1 MWLLGSPDVIAVPE
15 VRTFSTDL
23 FGNQTVSSRLVNRA
37 AATITTKVV
46 HPDST
51 LNEITVATDGLVV
64 SQQTVRGL
72 TTTFAYDSLRRP
84 IAETDAR
91 RGTAKTGYYTTT
103 TGAAGDHLVPTTAT
117 GANGQVAW
125 REDAAG
131 FRTTYS
137 YSPADGRLVA
147 ETNALSKATYTVY
160 NARGQVIR
168 QWGPATYPVEYT
180 YNDYGDRATLRTFR
194 DTATVFAAESW
205 GAGTYPSTAGDVTT
219 WTYHA
224 ATGLLVAKTDAANR
238 TVNYT
243 YDVRRNLKTRAW
255 ARNVITTYDYHPAT
269 GEQSGITYSDGTPA
283 LTYAYNRLGQNTSVV
298 QGAGG
303 TALSTLLDRCVCGKV
318 TRETLDP
325 TFFGSQIL
333 TYKLDSTGVG
343 TKGRTTG
350 FQLGVPDS
358 PALYADFTYAYDT
371 LGRFQSLH
379 QGSSYEFVNYTY
391 VPNSGLIQTVDVAGG
406 SQLFTYDDHR
416 DHLKSVQSN
425 AGRNLARVQYQI
437 DALGRRTSAL
447 HDGELFARFS
457 GGGHHSRYGY
467 DDRSEVTSAQS
478 WTGLDLNNESP
489 ASALGGRKFDFEFD
503 PIGNR
508 TTSKVDDRVTA
519 YTPNELNQYASRTV
533 PRAVDVTGLAA
544 PSASVTVNGTAASRV
559 GDYFYSTPTAP
570 SNAAAWLT
578 ANIAATPGGT
588 QTRNAYVPATPEIF
602 VYDLDGNLTA
612 DSRWTYTWDAENRLT
627 SMETTVAAYSVGVPR
642 QFLSFKYDY
651 LGRRIRKTVANW
663 NGTAYVAA
671 VDRKFIYD
679 GWNLIAE
686 CDALTTLTMVRTYTW
701 GLDISRTLADSGGV
715 QGLLLVRDWATGQS
729 HRTVYDGNG
738 NLLGLVETASGAVS
752 AQYEYSPFGE
762 TIRATGSYAAAN
774 PFRFSTKFTD
784 DESGLVYYGRRYY
797 DAKCGRFVGRDP
809 KGEAGGTHLYAFV
822 RNNPGNNWDYLGMEM
837 LPKVK
842 TNCNR
847 TIERTEGGW
856 IIRTECDDG
865 SDPQEEYVPGESGDS
880 FEDALRKSGGIK
892 VRPGPEV
899 TIASFDCDKVKGV
912 MSGDLSAVKALKADN
927 RGVYNAVSTA
937 AYAYRMSVN
946 LQNISGR
953 TTDDAVSAEFGAAVI
968 ADSNDNGFR
977 IGKGY
982 FFPDGNNTGFSP
994 EKFLRE
1000 NPGAT
1005 AFVHTHP
1012 WWIPGETRGNFSADD
1027 IRFALTAGV
1036 DLYVVGANAQI
1047 AVFAARDLNPTQR
1060 NEALSVVAGFESKN
1074 APGNLDNEAM
1084 ASLAVLG
1091 MSKKCP

>member
-1 MWLLGSPDVIAVPE
+1 M
-15 VRTFSTDL
+15 
-23 FGNQTVSSRLVNRA
+23 
-37 AATITTKVV
+37 
-46 HPDST
+46 
-51 LNEITVATDGLVV
+51 
-64 SQQTVRGL
+64 
-72 TTTFAYDSLRRP
+72 
-84 IAETDAR
+84 
-91 RGTAKTGYYTTT
+91 
-103 TGAAGDHLVPTTAT
+103 
-117 GANGQVAW
+117 
-125 REDAAG
+125 
-131 FRTTYS
+131 
-137 YSPADGRLVA
+137 
-147 ETNALSKATYTVY
+147 
-160 NARGQVIR
+160 
-168 QWGPATYPVEYT
+168 
-180 YNDYGDRATLRTFR
+180 
-194 DTATVFAAESW
+194 
-205 GAGTYPSTAGDVTT
+205 
-219 WTYHA
+219 
-224 ATGLLVAKTDAANR
+224 
-238 TVNYT
+238 
-243 YDVRRNLKTRAW
+243 
-255 ARNVITTYDYHPAT
+255 
-269 GEQSGITYSDGTPA
+269 
-283 LTYAYNRLGQNTSVV
+283 TYAYNRLGQNTSVV

-358 PALYADFTYAYDT
+358 PALYADFTYDYDT

-391 VPNSGLIQTVDVAGG
+391 VPNSGLIQAVEVPGG

-467 DDRSEVTSAQS
+467 NDRSEVTSAQS

-489 ASALGGRKFDFEFD
+489 VSALGGRKFDFEFD

-508 TTSKVDDRVTA
+508 TTSQVDNRVTA

-544 PSASVTVNGTAASRV
+544 ATASVTVNGAAASRV
-559 GDYFYSTPTAP
+559 GDYFYSTQTAP

-588 QTRNAYVPATPEIF
+588 QTRNVYVPATPEIF

-627 SMETTVAAYSVGVPR
+627 SMETMVAAYSVGVPR

-701 GLDISRTLADSGGV
+701 GLDISRTLADAGGV
-715 QGLLLVRDWATGQS
+715 HGLLLVRDWATGQS

-784 DESGLVYYGRRYY
+784 DESGLVYYGSRYY
-797 DAKCGRFVGRDP
+797 DPKQGRFVGRDTIEE
-809 KGEAGGTHLYAFV
+809 KGGIHLYAFV
-822 RNNPGNNWDYLGMEM
+822 RNRPVNTYDVMGNIGADDLQNLYAD
-837 LPKVK
+837 
-842 TNCNR
+842 
-847 TIERTEGGW
+847 GGSGGDDP
-856 IIRTECDDG
+856 IIRMKPFVVLEDSHDKIQRILDRIFSQNPMVIALNKGMRGTGDG
-865 SDPQEEYVPGESGDS
+865 GPPE
-880 FEDALRKSGGIK
+880 KSPYDGLPPCSEIQAKMMAGNFK
-892 VRPGPEV
+892 P
-899 TIASFDCDKVKGV
+899 TIAVQSFIENPTAFGFT
-912 MSGDLSAVKALKADN
+912 GDN
-927 RGVYNAVSTA
+927 RGFTA
-937 AYAYRMSVN
+937 APANGVDQTFRTSLSYTFGDQGPVASQGVSSVALPIPLLGGIILAPGAIARTGTPFGTASASVN
-946 LQNISGR
+946 GDGVYTFSFAVAGSDGLLPLIAPPATQSGFLTINYSTGEISGSINH
-953 TTDDAVSAEFGAAVI
+953 TTFPAVQVFVDGRSVYSYSANQANTTP
-968 ADSNDNGFR
+968 ADLAGS
-977 IGKGY
+977 KSVTSSL
-982 FFPDGNNTGFSP
+982 GNAYACDP
-994 EKFLRE
+994 RK
-1000 NPGAT
+1000 
-1005 AFVHTHP
+1005 
-1012 WWIPGETRGNFSADD
+1012 
-1027 IRFALTAGV
+1027 
-1036 DLYVVGANAQI
+1036 
-1047 AVFAARDLNPTQR
+1047 
-1060 NEALSVVAGFESKN
+1060 
-1074 APGNLDNEAM
+1074 
-1084 ASLAVLG
+1084 
-1091 MSKKCP
+1091 